1 MGSFAQPVPNYGEQ
15 RAYHVAKW
23 MAAFH
28 SDSGSDHH
36 FDVAPVEVDRLFVAS
51 RSLGDDPVLC
61 SMGSAVYFSGY
72 RDLSVVQ
79 TSSQSPNAV
88 VVMEST
94 LPRAVFCGGHGMAGR
109 LNFFRVFL
117 TLSPL
122 LQ

>member
-1 MGSFAQPVPNYGEQ
+1 
-15 RAYHVAKW
+15 

-51 RSLGDDPVLC
+51 RSFSDDPVLR
-61 SMGSAVYFSGY
+61 SMGSTVYLSGD

-79 TSSQSPNAV
+79 TISQSSDAV
-88 VVMEST
+88 VVAKQA
-94 LPRAVFCGGHGMAGR
+94 LPRAVFCGRHGMAGR
-109 LNFFRVFL
+109 LYFLRVFL
-117 TLSPL
+117 TLNPL